1 MIKQTSQLVKNNK
14 GFILFILL
22 MVVFRSSLADFNRV
36 PTGSMKPTIVE
47 GDRIII
53 NKLAYDL
60 NFPLTQVSI
69 ATIAHP
75 QRGDIIVFNSERSQ
89 QRLVKRVIG
98 VPGDQIEMRDNT
110 LYLNQQRLSYT
121 HSSETLMS
129 RDIEEDLFGLKYT
142 VRTAKNA
149 GPASNF
155 GPVVVPHAEYFVLGD
170 NRDNSADSRFIGF
183 VPREEVIGRSSSVAF
198 SLNPDKYYMP
208 RSERFIKPL

>member
-1 MIKQTSQLVKNNK
+1 MIEQTTQLVKNNK

-22 MVVFRSSLADFNRV
+22 MVVFRTSLADWNRV

-47 GDRIII
+47 GDHIII

-60 NFPLTQVSI
+60 NLPLTQVSI

-75 QRGDIIVFNSERSQ
+75 QRGDIIVFNSKTSR

-98 VPGDQIEMRDNT
+98 VPGDQIEMRDNI
-110 LYLNQQRLSYT
+110 LYLNQQRLSYSN
-121 HSSETLMS
+121 SSETSIS
-129 RDIEEDLFGLKYT
+129 RDVEEDLFGHKYT

-149 GPASNF
+149 GAASNF
-155 GPVVVPHAEYFVLGD
+155 GPVVVPPARYFVLGD

-183 VPREEVIGRSSSVAF
+183 IPREEIIGRSSSVAF
-198 SLNPDKYYMP
+198 SLNPDNYYMP